1 MAVNMVKLQDYY
13 IATFT
18 GKTPSPAAK
27 AAFEAAGS
35 TAKRVASRTARKHVN
50 STPDTDSK
58 SWRENVQHKLREIG
72 ISPLKNKTNP
82 KKQSSDSNA
91 EKDEIKNKGKGRGKQ
106 TNPFNKRGG
115 TNLERLAK
123 STEAA
128 KNRPGS
134 NKGIGKKAEAKP
146 QRPKRSKGENAEY
159 GGRTSMDGKT
169 PPKPTPNPK
178 TERQRQK
185 ELNRSPAAIKAR
197 KEAYSKKNS
206 LSGNSINNEQKMEK
220 RLKNKQFASGAGSR
234 KNTSGST
241 DARNNVITRTLGK
254 LFNDKRSQAEKTKTR
269 KDNQAFW
276 DDNGPDK

>member
-91 EKDEIKNKGKGRGKQ
+91 EKDEIKNKGKGRGKV

-146 QRPKRSKGENAEY
+146 TPSKPTERPKKMSREVMDTADY
-159 GGRTSMDGKT
+159 GNYAAGSKT
-169 PPKPTPNPK
+169 PPKPTPRPKKRSGDMERKQRRVSK
-178 TERQRQK
+178 TEK
-185 ELNRSPAAIKAR
+185 GFGSGPGTR
-197 KEAYSKKNS
+197 KY
-206 LSGNSINNEQKMEK
+206 
-220 RLKNKQFASGAGSR
+220 
-234 KNTSGST
+234 TSGST